1 MPSAANS
8 SLINSGT
15 LRPHSA
21 YRISGRDQE
30 CLSGNWTRGS
40 VNSTGACGSKRRT
53 DTLGMFGAWLS
64 LARAPGSG
72 PGGRWF
78 ESTRPDQI
86 LPSICVSL
94 RGLPHQMYGSMN
106 GTTAR
111 TRFSS
116 PLLNSNASRCPYFS
130 VASSLR
136 SLADVG
142 IELRHRLRVE
152 MCKFPLVRAYSRR
165 EIGSANASRPQL
177 VYLL

>member
-1 MPSAANS
+1 DPKTPFPKHMLTTYGRRTARNGGSAECRSPKYAMLNS
-8 SLINSGT
+8 SAQGSSVPAVSPSG
-15 LRPHSA
+15 RGSA
-21 YRISGRDQE
+21 WLERLVRDQE
-30 CLSGNWTRGS
+30 VGGS
-40 VNSTGACGSKRRT
+40 NP
-53 DTLGMFGAWLS
+53 
-64 LARAPGSG
+64 LAPTKS
-72 PGGRWF
+72 
-78 ESTRPDQI
+78 
-86 LPSICVSL
+86 SL
-94 RGLPHQMYGSMN
+94 RFASAFVVSPHQMYGSMN

-111 TRFSS
+111 IRFSS